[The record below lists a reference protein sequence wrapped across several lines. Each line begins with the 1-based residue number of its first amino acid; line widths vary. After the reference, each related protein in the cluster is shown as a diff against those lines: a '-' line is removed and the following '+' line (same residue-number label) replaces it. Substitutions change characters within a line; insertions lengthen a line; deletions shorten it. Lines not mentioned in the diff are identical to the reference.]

1 MLILEKGEIAESER
15 TLDFHVPPTGISK
28 FDLTFAFQ
36 ESLEGLSGSIDYST
50 ALYKGETIARMAK
63 HFVGLCRAIVARPAA
78 RIQELEYVGQEERQR
93 VLVEFNDTRVDYPRD
108 KCIHDFFLEQ
118 VEQNGEKVAVVCGK
132 EQLTYQQLYERSRDL
147 AMYLQSVGVKP
158 DSVVGLYM
166 ERSVEM
172 MVGILGTVQAGGA
185 YLPLDPGHPDERVAY
200 MLEDSEAGIVLTQNK
215 YKNKVRSL
223 MVEEARIISL
233 DGEWGEVSKRAAG
246 MRREG
251 KQLRREVEPEHAVY
265 VIYTSGSTGKPKGVV
280 VEHRALVNRIHW
292 MQKRYG
298 LEAGEVVLQK
308 TPYSF
313 DVSVWEFFWPMMAGA
328 TVVLAEPEGH
338 KDVGYLEEVIEQ
350 EQVTTLH
357 FVPSML
363 HTFLENARGESRSVK
378 RIFSSGEALDRRS
391 VEVYRKRFPEAAL
404 HNLYGPTEAAIDVT
418 AYECRQEQESFVPI
432 GTPIANTQIYILD
445 EQQQVQPIGVPGELY
460 IAGEGL
466 ARGYLNR
473 KELTAERFVI
483 NPFAPG
489 TRMYRTGDR
498 ARWLEDGNIEYL
510 GRMDAQV
517 KIRGFRIEL
526 GEIEAWLNQH
536 PEIEDSVVVVRGE
549 ESNKQLI
556 AFYRARHT
564 QADHIV
570 ELGNEEL
577 RGHLLRT
584 LPDYMVP
591 AGFVSLA
598 AIPLNAN
605 GKVDRRALG
614 RMEVKIGSAEEYVA
628 PRNPWEKQLVE
639 IWAEVLKVAP
649 EKIGVND
656 NFFELGGHSLLAVQL
671 MAKINNRFSQ
681 LLPLGVIFA
690 APNISALAQLIS
702 NREASSSDILV
713 PIQTQGNAQPIFG
726 VPGVGGNVLSLQP
739 LIRALGT
746 DQPFYGLQAV
756 GLDGSTLPFDR
767 VEETA
772 RANIEALKT
781 VQRVG
786 PYKLLGHS
794 YGGVVAYE
802 MARMLLAEGEEISGL
817 ILLDSVAP
825 SLMQLPA
832 PKDEATELVE
842 ACAAAAS
849 LYDIKVEIDIHR
861 IKGLSTDAALKYIA
875 GLLHESGVDVNDAQL
890 AAFYRVYRA
899 NLTCYRNYKPSKLPR
914 NIDVSLYVATQ
925 GNGAAP
931 PHRGWNEL
939 LHSPAQIY
947 TVDAD
952 HFSLLHKMQ
961 FANLAYAFAE

>member
-1 MLILEKGEIAESER
+1 VEGEDRFTALLAQVKATCLEAYENQDAPFEKIVELLQLERNLAINPIFQVMVVMLLQNGMGMLEQNIQLYPVEMGV
-15 TLDFHVPPTGISK
+15 TK
-28 FDLTFAFQ
+28 FDLTIGFQ
-36 ESLEGLSGSIDYST
+36 ESLEGLRGSIEYST
-50 ALYKGETIARMAK
+50 ALYKGETIARMAE

-78 RIQELEYVGQEERQR
+78 RIQELEYVGEGEKQR

-132 EQLTYQQLYERSRDL
+132 EQLTYQQLYERSLDL

-158 DSVVGLYM
+158 DSVVGLYV

-418 AYECRQEQESFVPI
+418 AYECRQEPEAFVPI

-517 KIRGFRIEL
+517 EYSDLTKRNSMAAAKKYEQ
-526 GEIEAWLNQH
+526 EAAEPWVGT
-536 PEIEDSVVVVRGE
+536 SA
-549 ESNKQLI
+549 ES
-556 AFYRARHT
+556 Y
-564 QADHIV
+564 
-570 ELGNEEL
+570 
-577 RGHLLRT
+577 HL
-584 LPDYMVP
+584 
-591 AGFVSLA
+591 AG
-598 AIPLNAN
+598 
-605 GKVDRRALG
+605 ALG
-614 RMEVKIGSAEEYVA
+614 
-628 PRNPWEKQLVE
+628 
-639 IWAEVLKVAP
+639 
-649 EKIGVND
+649 D
-656 NFFELGGHSLLAVQL
+656 
-671 MAKINNRFSQ
+671 
-681 LLPLGVIFA
+681 
-690 APNISALAQLIS
+690 
-702 NREASSSDILV
+702 
-713 PIQTQGNAQPIFG
+713 
-726 VPGVGGNVLSLQP
+726 
-739 LIRALGT
+739 
-746 DQPFYGLQAV
+746 
-756 GLDGSTLPFDR
+756 
-767 VEETA
+767 
-772 RANIEALKT
+772 
-781 VQRVG
+781 
-786 PYKLLGHS
+786 
-794 YGGVVAYE
+794 
-802 MARMLLAEGEEISGL
+802 
-817 ILLDSVAP
+817 
-825 SLMQLPA
+825 
-832 PKDEATELVE
+832 
-842 ACAAAAS
+842 
-849 LYDIKVEIDIHR
+849 
-861 IKGLSTDAALKYIA
+861 
-875 GLLHESGVDVNDAQL
+875 
-890 AAFYRVYRA
+890 
-899 NLTCYRNYKPSKLPR
+899 
-914 NIDVSLYVATQ
+914 
-925 GNGAAP
+925 
-931 PHRGWNEL
+931 
-939 LHSPAQIY
+939 
-947 TVDAD
+947 
-952 HFSLLHKMQ
+952 
-961 FANLAYAFAE
+961 

>member
-1 MLILEKGEIAESER
+1 MAE
-15 TLDFHVPPTGISK
+15 
-28 FDLTFAFQ
+28 
-36 ESLEGLSGSIDYST
+36 
-50 ALYKGETIARMAK
+50 

-78 RIQELEYVGQEERQR
+78 RIQELEYVGEEEKQR
-93 VLVEFNDTRVDYPRD
+93 VLMEFNDTGVDYPRD
-108 KCIHDFFLEQ
+108 KCIHDFFIEQ
-118 VEQNGEKVAVVCGK
+118 VKQNPGAKAVVCGE
-132 EQLTYQQLYERSRDL
+132 EQLTYQQLYERSLDL

-166 ERSVEM
+166 ERSLEM

-185 YLPLDPGHPDERVAY
+185 YVPLDPGHPDERVAY

-233 DGEWGEVSKRAAG
+233 DGEWGEVSERAG
-246 MRREG
+246 RMRREG
-251 KQLRREVEPEHAVY
+251 KQLRREAEAENAAY

-313 DVSVWEFFWPMMAGA
+313 DVSVWEFFWPMMVGA
-328 TVVLAEPEGH
+328 TVVMAEPEGH
-338 KDVGYLEEVIEQ
+338 KDVAYLEEVIE
-350 EQVTTLH
+350 ERQVTTLH

-363 HTFLENARGESRSVK
+363 HAYLENGRGECRSVK
-378 RIFSSGEALDRRS
+378 RIFSSGEELDRRS
-391 VEVYRKRFPEAAL
+391 AEVYRKRFPEAAL
-404 HNLYGPTEAAIDVT
+404 YNLYGPTEAAIDVT
-418 AYECRQEQESFVPI
+418 AYECQQLPEAFVPI
-432 GTPIANTQIYILD
+432 GAPIANTQIYILD
-445 EQQQVQPIGVPGELY
+445 QRQNPQPIGVPGELY

-473 KELTAERFVI
+473 PELTRERFVT
-483 NPFAPG
+483 NPFAPE

-498 ARWLEDGNIEYL
+498 ARWLEDGNIQYL
-510 GRMDAQV
+510 GRMDTQV

-526 GEIEAWLNQH
+526 GEIEARLNQH
-536 PEIEDSVVVVRGE
+536 PEIEDSVVIVRGE

-584 LPDYMVP
+584 LPEYMVP
-591 AGFVSLA
+591 GGFVSLA

-605 GKVDRRALG
+605 GKVDRRALA
-614 RMEVKIGSAEEYVA
+614 RMEVKIGSTEEYVA
-628 PRNPWEKQLVE
+628 PRNQGEKQLVE
-639 IWAEVLKVAP
+639 IWAEVLKLAP
-649 EKIGVND
+649 EKIGVHD

-671 MAKINNRFSQ
+671 MAKINNHFGQ

-690 APNISALAQLIS
+690 APNISELAQLIS
-702 NREASSSDILV
+702 NREASSSGILV
-713 PIQTQGNAQPIFG
+713 PIQTHGNAPPIFG

-746 DQPFYGLQAV
+746 NQPFYGLQAV
-756 GLDGSTLPFDR
+756 GLDGSTLPFNR

-781 VQRVG
+781 VQRVE

-794 YGGVVAYE
+794 YGGVVAPWNGKN
-802 MARMLLAEGEEISGL
+802 ASRGGREISRL
-817 ILLDSVAP
+817 ILLDAVAP
-825 SLMQLPA
+825 SL
-832 PKDEATELVE
+832 D
-842 ACAAAAS
+842 AAAGT
-849 LYDIKVEIDIHR
+849 E
-861 IKGLSTDAALKYIA
+861 G
-875 GLLHESGVDVNDAQL
+875 
-890 AAFYRVYRA
+890 
-899 NLTCYRNYKPSKLPR
+899 
-914 NIDVSLYVATQ
+914 
-925 GNGAAP
+925 
-931 PHRGWNEL
+931 
-939 LHSPAQIY
+939 
-947 TVDAD
+947 
-952 HFSLLHKMQ
+952 
-961 FANLAYAFAE
+961 